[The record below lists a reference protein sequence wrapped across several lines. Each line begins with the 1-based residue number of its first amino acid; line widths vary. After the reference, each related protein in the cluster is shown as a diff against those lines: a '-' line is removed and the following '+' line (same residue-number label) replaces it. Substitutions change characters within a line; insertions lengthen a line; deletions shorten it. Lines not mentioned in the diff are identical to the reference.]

1 MAKPDL
7 RSGLAS
13 IAKAMEDAAVLFR
26 NRQFDAAEKICL
38 RILKAQPTYFDALHL
53 LGVLKLEG
61 GKAAAALPSLQA
73 AAKINPGS
81 PQLLSN
87 LCRALS
93 VLDRG
98 DEALAV
104 IDKALALAPD
114 SFEALNGRGN
124 VLLKLN
130 RAGEALAMFERAMTV
145 EPRFLIGRA
154 SLGNA
159 LAQLG
164 RYEEAVTQY
173 DAVLAAHPAHAETH
187 LNRANAL
194 ASLGRVTDALAAYA
208 RALEVRP
215 NYLRAQLG
223 RGVALQALN
232 RHQDAL
238 AEFAAVLKADKD
250 NADARHNEAMSLLT
264 LGDYR
269 RGFERYEA
277 RWLRSG
283 MGKRRSF
290 GKPLWLGEYLL
301 ARKTVLIHAEQGLG
315 DTIQFVRYVPL
326 LARSGAK
333 IVLEAQPA
341 LTGLLSRVEGVSAVA
356 ARGDALPAFDVHCPA
371 GSLPHALHTELSSI
385 PAEVPYLAAS
395 PARVATWRERI
406 ERLPGPRIAMLWS
419 GSAAHPNDRNRSIAL
434 TRLAPLF
441 AGQGSFISLQR
452 DLRPGEAE
460 TLARFPNVT
469 DVAGE
474 IDDFDDTA
482 AVVSLCDLVIAVDT
496 SVAHLAGAMGKPV
509 WVLLPFQPDWRW
521 LLDREDSSWYPT
533 ARLFRQPAPGDWE
546 GVVSRVQAELAKPS
560 VVIPA
565 ERSES
570 RDPT

>member
-13 IAKAMEDAAVLFR
+13 IAKAMEDAAGLYR
-26 NRQFDAAEKICL
+26 NRQFEAAEKICT
-38 RILKAQPTYFDALHL
+38 RILKAQPTYVDALHL
-53 LGVLKLEG
+53 LGVLKLET
-61 GKAAAALPSLQA
+61 GKPAAALTSLQA
-73 AAKINPGS
+73 AAKTNPGS

-93 VLDRG
+93 VLGRD

-104 IDKALALAPD
+104 VDKALALAPD
-114 SFEALNGRGN
+114 SVEALNGRGN

-130 RAGEALAMFERAMTV
+130 RAGEAITAFERAMTI
-145 EPRFLIGRA
+145 EPRFLFGRA

-164 RYEEAVTQY
+164 RYEEALTQY
-173 DAVLAAHPAHAETH
+173 DAVLTAQPGHAETH

-194 ASLGRVTDALAAYA
+194 ASLGRLTEALAAYA
-208 RALEVRP
+208 RALDVRP
-215 NYLRAQLG
+215 DYLRAQLG

-232 RHQDAL
+232 RHQEAL
-238 AEFAAVLKADKD
+238 AAFAAVLKADKD

-269 RGFERYEA
+269 RGFEAYEA

-283 MGKRRSF
+283 MGKRRGF
-290 GKPLWLGEYLL
+290 GKPLWLGEYPL
-301 ARKTVLIHAEQGLG
+301 ARKTILIHAEQGLG
-315 DTIQFVRYVPL
+315 DTIQFVRYAPL

-333 IVLEAQPA
+333 VVIEAQPA
-341 LTGLLSRVEGVSAVA
+341 LATLLARVDGVSAVA
-356 ARGDALPAFDVHCPA
+356 ARGEPLPAFDVHCPA
-371 GSLPHALHTELSSI
+371 GSLPLALRTELASI

-395 PARVATWRERI
+395 PERIATWRERI
-406 ERLPGPRIAMLWS
+406 ARLPGPRIALVWS

-441 AGQGSFISLQR
+441 EEQGSFISLQR

-460 TLARFPNVT
+460 TLAKFPNIT
-469 DVAGE
+469 DVAAE
-474 IDDFDDTA
+474 LDDFEDTA

-496 SVAHLAGAMGKPV
+496 AVAHLAGAMGKPV
-509 WVLLPFQPDWRW
+509 WLLIPFQPDWRW
-521 LLDREDSSWYPT
+521 LLDRDDSPWYPT

-546 GVVSRVQAELAKPS
+546 SVVATVKEELAKL
-560 VVIPA
+560 
-565 ERSES
+565 
-570 RDPT
+570 